1 MQNSNQD
8 KPVDTY
14 QWKPITESVSLLSH
28 VVFGWVAMSNF
39 ERDLENYE
47 LRKQSNMG

>member
-1 MQNSNQD
+1 MQNPEQT

-14 QWKPITESVSLLSH
+14 EWKPITESVNLLNDAI
-28 VVFGWVAMSNF
+28 FGWVAMSNF

-47 LRKQSNMG
+47 IRKQSNMG